1 MAFKFNP
8 FTGTFDI
15 VNNAASSSVWET
27 LSGTANASSTLVF
40 DTIDLTS
47 FNHLEYIINYEDP
60 SNNRKSVSIT
70 VVNNNGT
77 IKDTVS
83 RRLGANLNI
92 DVVTNINGGD
102 FELQFINN
110 EAFAIDVS
118 TAKLLL
124 A

>member
-8 FTGTFDI
+8 FTGNFDI
-15 VNNAASSSVWET
+15 DTTGASTNVWET
-27 LSGTANASSTLVF
+27 LAATATASSTLTF
-40 DTIDLTS
+40 DTIALTS

-60 SNNRKSVSIT
+60 SNNRKSVSLT

-77 IKDTVS
+77 IKEIIS
-83 RRLGANLNI
+83 RRLGANLDI
-92 DVVTNINGGD
+92 DVTTDINAGN
-102 FELQFINN
+102 FELKFINN
-110 EAFAIDVS
+110 EAFDIDVS

>member
-8 FTGTFDI
+8 FTGNFDI
-15 VNNAASSSVWET
+15 DTSSGSVWEKNT
-27 LSGTANASSTLVF
+27 GTANASSTLIF
-40 DTIDLTS
+40 DTIALTN

-60 SNNRKSVSIT
+60 SNNRKSVSLT

-77 IKDTVS
+77 IKETVS
-83 RRLGANLNI
+83 RRLGANLDI
-92 DVVTNINGGD
+92 DVETDVSGGN
-102 FELQFINN
+102 FELKFINN
-110 EAFAIDVS
+110 EAFDIDVS